1 MLEPKMISA
10 PDGIERPAMPADMAH
25 ERLSALLETAQ
36 VVNSSLELHEV
47 LDHILRRAKELLRA
61 ESGSVMLV
69 SDETG
74 QLTVQAA
81 QGPRAETIVGRVQRV
96 GQGVSGWVATH
107 GKPVRLHGP
116 ATDPSF
122 RNVCSRIDVRD
133 AVCAPLLAETG
144 LLGVICLSNR
154 LDTESFSADDLD
166 LLVALSNQAALAI
179 RNARA
184 FHEMRRQRQQVARL
198 LEELT
203 HAQERERARIALLIH
218 DGPAQTLYAALRNLE
233 AFRVLSDGQSE
244 SAPRVL
250 DEVEH
255 TIRRAIQE
263 TRSAMV
269 DLRPICLD
277 EIGLHAALLQYAE
290 QFEKRTSIHCR
301 VVKRGALQR
310 LPTMIESC
318 FYRIAQEA
326 LTNVWKHAE
335 ANNATVSL
343 TIDARKCALEITDD
357 GKGIDPDALGEVDG
371 EHLGMVSLRDRAE
384 LVGGDL
390 QVGSALGG
398 GTTVQVT
405 APLFV

>member
-1 MLEPKMISA
+1 MYEPITIVA
-10 PDGIERPAMPADMAH
+10 PDRLDLAAMPPDVVH

-81 QGPRAETIVGRVQRV
+81 QGPRAETIVGRVQRM
-96 GQGVSGWVATH
+96 GHGVSGWVAMH
-107 GKPVRLHGP
+107 GKPIRLHGP

-122 RNVCSRIDVRD
+122 RNVCSRTDVRD
-133 AVCAPLLAETG
+133 AVCAPLMAETG

-154 LDTESFSADDLD
+154 LDTEPFSAADLE
-166 LLVALSNQAALAI
+166 LLVALSNQASLAI

-233 AFRVLSDGQSE
+233 ALRVLSSGQPD
-244 SAPRVL
+244 SATGVL

-277 EIGLHAALLQYAE
+277 EIGLHAALLQYAQ
-290 QFEKRTSIHCR
+290 QFEQRTGINCR
-301 VVKRGALQR
+301 VVKSGAIQR

-335 ANNATVSL
+335 ASTATVTLSVD
-343 TIDARKCALEITDD
+343 TRNCSLEIKDD
-357 GKGIDPDALGEVDG
+357 GKGIDPEALGEMDG

-384 LVGGDL
+384 LVGGCL
-390 QVGSALGG
+390 QVSVASGG
-398 GTTVQVT
+398 GTTVRVT
-405 APLFV
+405 APLLV

>member
-1 MLEPKMISA
+1 MYEPKMITALEGIDPAAMSA
-10 PDGIERPAMPADMAH
+10 DVVH

-36 VVNSSLELHEV
+36 VVNSSLELTEV

-96 GQGVSGWVATH
+96 GHGVSGWVATH

-122 RNVCSRIDVRD
+122 RNVCDRIDVRD

-154 LDTESFSADDLD
+154 LDAESFSEADLD

-233 AFRVLSDGQSE
+233 AFRVLSNNQSE
-244 SAPRVL
+244 TAPRVL
-250 DEVEH
+250 DEVEL
-255 TIRRAIQE
+255 TIRKAIQE

-277 EIGLHAALLQYAE
+277 EIGLHAALLQYAQ
-290 QFEKRTSIHCR
+290 QFEQRTGISCR
-301 VVKRGALQR
+301 VAKRGALQR
-310 LPTMIESC
+310 LPTMVESC

-335 ANNATVSL
+335 AKNATVSL
-343 TIDARKCALEITDD
+343 SVDARKCVLEINDD
-357 GKGIDPDALGEVDG
+357 GKGIDPDALDAVEG

-384 LVGGDL
+384 LVGGTL
-390 QVGSALGG
+390 QVTAASGG
-398 GTTVQVT
+398 GTTVRVT
-405 APLFV
+405 APMFA